1 MSFNCLDEHE
11 VIIIFGELLRSIE
24 DQECFEDEICKVVGG
39 ILFDQ
44 CVLSH
49 GTEVKSSA

>member
-1 MSFNCLDEHE
+1 MSFGCLDEHE

-24 DQECFEDEICKVVGG
+24 DQECFENEICKVIVSVF
-39 ILFDQ
+39 FDQ
-44 CVLSH
+44 CVFSH